1 MQEESGGGKKKFHI
15 NGYGDYVK
23 VGRAKSSYDWMFITG
38 YRNELI
44 SALQAH
50 HIVPEDWLF
59 SIQVGEHILYQS
71 SWSISYQYSEFVY
84 IEMSPEWISVYKID
98 DNGNKIEDK
107 NKSWK
112 VTEYYTKNI
121 NDSLIDEIQNALK
134 EMQNL

>member
-1 MQEESGGGKKKFHI
+1 
-15 NGYGDYVK
+15 
-23 VGRAKSSYDWMFITG
+23 MFITG

-50 HIVPEDWLF
+50 HIVPEDWLL

-107 NKSWK
+107 NKSWN

-121 NDSLIDEIQNALK
+121 NDSLIDEIQNTLK